1 MIAVLQRV
9 RSASVLA
16 DGAPAGECAEGLLIL
31 LGVGKGDAEEDA
43 LLLADKIAKCRIFC
57 DENDKMNLSVQD
69 VGGEALVVSNFTLCA
84 DTSHGRRPSFTGAKP
99 PREAEKLYE
108 LYMNCLKEQG
118 VASVQAGRFGADMK
132 VSIEN
137 DGPVTVILDTDI
149 WEKSS

>member
-1 MIAVLQRV
+1 
-9 RSASVLA
+9 
-16 DGAPAGECAEGLLIL
+16 
-31 LGVGKGDAEEDA
+31 
-43 LLLADKIAKCRIFC
+43 
-57 DENDKMNLSVQD
+57 MNLSLLDIQGD
-69 VGGEALVVSNFTLCA
+69 ALVVSNFTLCA